1 MSTEMP
7 SSAFDGKLFEGIE
20 SITAAYTGA
29 AKRHDAV
36 AAALRREVAQ
46 LTDECATLR
55 ARDSASSAQLAA
67 LTERN
72 AALEREQRR
81 LAAENA
87 QLTAQLRHFEARAA
101 KLESFKR
108 AVMSTF
114 EADDGN
120 AALNGSGHAHHRHGG
135 GGSSSSSSAM
145 PDTSTLSQLLA
156 ARQQTVWPKP
166 ARVDES
172 RALFA
177 SQLPHLTP
185 ADLDGP
191 RPARNIDSVVSS
203 NSDVGDQGHG
213 DNDASERAVDA
224 FISLARA
231 QLPLNAF
238 RELLE
243 LIEALQLHRFSK
255 LDAIAKARKLCDDQ
269 VLRRFVDVVNTLPRH
284 GNDDAASELS

>member
-1 MSTEMP
+1 MSGAET
-7 SSAFDGKLFEGIE
+7 SSSTSFDGKLFEGIE
-20 SITAAYTGA
+20 LITAAYTGA
-29 AKRHDAV
+29 SKRHDAV
-36 AAALRREVAQ
+36 AAALRRDVSQ

-67 LTERN
+67 LADRN

-81 LAAENA
+81 LVAENA

-120 AALNGSGHAHHRHGG
+120 VANGSSQHLSHRRSA
-135 GGSSSSSSAM
+135 GSSSAV
-145 PDTSTLSQLLA
+145 PDTASLSQLLA
-156 ARQQTVWPKP
+156 ARQHNARPKP
-166 ARVDES
+166 ARADES
-172 RALFA
+172 RPLFA

-191 RPARNIDSVVSS
+191 RPARLDND
-203 NSDVGDQGHG
+203 DDDGDG
-213 DNDASERAVDA
+213 DDADGSAVDDASERAVDA
-224 FISLARA
+224 FITLARA

-243 LIEALQLHRFSK
+243 LIEALQLHRLSK
-255 LDAIAKARKLCDDQ
+255 LDAIGKARKLCDDQ
-269 VLRRFVDVVNTLPRH
+269 VLRRFVDVVNTLPQRH
-284 GNDDAASELS
+284 GKDDSVNDLS